1 MSRKAVILIP
11 ALDPPRRELRVLLEE
26 LYRFSPGRGILL
38 VNDGSR
44 EEYNSFFREL
54 QKEFPDL
61 LLLENSRNMGKG
73 YSLRKGIA
81 FILENFPS
89 SPLITCDCDGQHS
102 AADIEKIAALAE
114 KEKLDLILGVREFSG
129 KNIPFR
135 SFLGNR
141 VASFSSVL
149 SPVAS
154 LPTPRP
160 GSGPYPPPL
169 PLPSSGIAG
178 GMGMNG
184 KWQSFLPP
192 AGKISPCWR

>member
-129 KNIPFR
+129 KNIPFSIWVSGETGR
-135 SFLGNR
+135 KTFCGGCR
-141 VASFSSVL
+141 TAR
-149 SPVAS
+149 
-154 LPTPRP
+154 PTATP
-160 GSGPYPPPL
+160 
-169 PLPSSGIAG
+169 
-178 GMGMNG
+178 
-184 KWQSFLPP
+184 QS
-192 AGKISPCWR
+192 A